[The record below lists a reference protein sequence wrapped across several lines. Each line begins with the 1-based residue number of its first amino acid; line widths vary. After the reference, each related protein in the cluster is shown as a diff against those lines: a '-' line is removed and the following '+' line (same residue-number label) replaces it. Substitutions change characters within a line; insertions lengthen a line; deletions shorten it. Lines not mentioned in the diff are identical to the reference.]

1 MVVGRCRASS
11 SAIIPPS
18 DHPSTI
24 APGGICSEIAR
35 ARPARSVMR
44 GSQGRVPWPGR
55 SIARALGP
63 ACEPGGPVAPE
74 PGMEC
79 KTVQQHERRSPR
91 VCLPGRAHECRPRG
105 KRVASAASSRS
116 TSASSCAAENVT
128 RKSRTSGRYGRRPDR
143 GYPQALGEQRLA
155 RGEGGSFAAGND
167 RLYRRVGRQKLEAER
182 SRGCPEA
189 RGVGKHAF
197 ASPAFLGLDGE
208 CRTCRRGKRRRHRGR
223 VDVAAAA
230 LDQCLDQGLA
240 ARDEGAEDTERLA
253 ECAHQDR
260 DIRGCKTGGLERAAA
275 ARAQHAEAMRIVD
288 HEPCVMPAAHRGEL
302 AQGRDIAVHAEHAV
316 GRDYRSGTGS
326 ERLASGT
333 PALCA
338 RKIGSEPLFQRGRVA
353 MRITREAGAACESR
367 VEQRGMIQ
375 PVLEHAVAATGDRAD
390 HGEVGHVAGGE
401 EERARTAGEL
411 RQRLFEQSMLAA
423 MAAHQ
428 VRGAATDA
436 PAPRGLDEGLG
447 HPRMIGEPEIVV
459 AAERGHVATVDTERA
474 SRRARATRRCGAP
487 GNVRR
492 PARRRAT
499 GRARHRG
506 RP

>member
-1 MVVGRCRASS
+1 MRPVRGRDETRRRRNQDQAADGRRSLPRELERDHSAKRPSEHDRARRNLLGDR
-11 SAIIPPS
+11 ARKTREIR
-18 DHPSTI
+18 D
-24 APGGICSEIAR
+24 ARVPGAR
-35 ARPARSVMR
+35 AMAGQIDRSR
-44 GSQGRVPWPGR
+44 
-55 SIARALGP
+55 LGP

-74 PGMEC
+74 PGMER

-91 VCLPGRAHECRPRG
+91 LCLPGRAHECRPRG
-105 KRVASAASSRS
+105 KRVASAASNRS

-260 DIRGCKTGGLERAAA
+260 
-275 ARAQHAEAMRIVD
+275 H
-288 HEPCVMPAAHRGEL
+288 
-302 AQGRDIAVHAEHAV
+302 
-316 GRDYRSGTGS
+316 
-326 ERLASGT
+326 
-333 PALCA
+333 
-338 RKIGSEPLFQRGRVA
+338 
-353 MRITREAGAACESR
+353 ITRR
-367 VEQRGMIQ
+367 
-375 PVLEHAVAATGDRAD
+375 
-390 HGEVGHVAGGE
+390 
-401 EERARTAGEL
+401 
-411 RQRLFEQSMLAA
+411 
-423 MAAHQ
+423 
-428 VRGAATDA
+428 
-436 PAPRGLDEGLG
+436 
-447 HPRMIGEPEIVV
+447 
-459 AAERGHVATVDTERA
+459 
-474 SRRARATRRCGAP
+474 
-487 GNVRR
+487 
-492 PARRRAT
+492 
-499 GRARHRG
+499 
-506 RP
+506 